1 MDVMYTGLCD
11 VMYTGHGCDV
21 YWAMDVAMD
30 VMYTGLCDVMYT
42 GPWMWPWM

>member
-1 MDVMYTGLCD
+1 MD

-30 VMYTGLCDVMYT
+30 VMYTG
-42 GPWMWPWM
+42 PWMWPWM